1 MPLGLNDSVEYWS
14 GPYMYDLLAI
24 LGISGTNVVGEML
37 EDMYFYDWQIGSQED
52 MTPGIVDVRNIYNF
66 YSSWPIANII
76 FSLEVVSC

>member
-1 MPLGLNDSVEYWS
+1 MLFAVVWDDYIVPLGLNNSVEYWS

-52 MTPGIVDVRNIYNF
+52 MTPGIVDVRDIYLLTML
-66 YSSWPIANII
+66 IDHD
-76 FSLEVVSC
+76 

>member
-1 MPLGLNDSVEYWS
+1 MFMLFAVVWSKYVKPLGLNDSVEYWS

-52 MTPGIVDVRNIYNF
+52 MTPGIVDVRNI
-66 YSSWPIANII
+66 
-76 FSLEVVSC
+76 LL

>member
-1 MPLGLNDSVEYWS
+1 MPLGLNNSVEYWS

-52 MTPGIVDVRNIYNF
+52 MTPGIVDVRNILNYTG
-66 YSSWPIANII
+66 
-76 FSLEVVSC
+76 ERKMVSKFC